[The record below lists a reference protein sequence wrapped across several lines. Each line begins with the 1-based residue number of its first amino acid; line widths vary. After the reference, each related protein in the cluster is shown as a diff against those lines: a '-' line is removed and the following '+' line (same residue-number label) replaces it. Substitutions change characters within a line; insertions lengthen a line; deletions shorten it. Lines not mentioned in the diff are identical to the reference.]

1 MRRPDK
7 IRVDIDDLEKG
18 QTNIYTGGLYRN
30 YQGKPF
36 TGFMIDGY
44 YENGQIAGE
53 SEYVNGEDIG
63 WEIEFY
69 DNGLVE
75 RESLNYCATTVYFNK
90 FDKAGNKILG
100 GFVADKELLYKVCD
114 ITGEDPDNVKE

>member
-44 YENGQIAGE
+44 YE
-53 SEYVNGEDIG
+53 NGEDIG

-114 ITGEDPDNVKE
+114 ITGEDPDNVK

>member
-7 IRVDIDDLEKG
+7 IRVDIDDLEKA
-18 QTNIYTGGLYRN
+18 QTNVYTGGLYRN
-30 YQGKPF
+30 YQGRPF

-69 DNGLVE
+69 DNGMVE
-75 RESLNYCATTVYFNK
+75 RESLNYGATTVYFNK
-90 FDKAGNKILG
+90 FDRDGNKILG
-100 GFVADKELLYKVCD
+100 GFVADKELLYKVCA
-114 ITGEDPDNVKE
+114 ITGEDPNNVKE

>member
-7 IRVDIDDLEKG
+7 IRVDVDDLEKG
-18 QTNIYTGGLYRN
+18 KTNVYTGGLYRN

-36 TGFMIDGY
+36 TGFMVDGY

-63 WEIEFY
+63 WEIEYY

-75 RESLNYCATTVYFNK
+75 KESLDYGATNVYYAEY
-90 FDKAGNKILG
+90 DREGNKVLS
-100 GFVADKELLYKVCD
+100 GFFAPELLEKVCA
-114 ITGEDPDNVKE
+114 ITGEDPNNVKE